1 MIQAKYVNLKFEVS
15 LYFNQIC
22 IDSDNKLGETV
33 RSKHFRG
40 SIEPVEEDPNE
51 YNASFSKEY
60 DISMNFNFFILK

>member
-1 MIQAKYVNLKFEVS
+1 MTQAKYVKSKFEVS

-33 RSKHFRG
+33 MSKHFRG

-60 DISMNFNFFILK
+60 DISMIFHFLNLK